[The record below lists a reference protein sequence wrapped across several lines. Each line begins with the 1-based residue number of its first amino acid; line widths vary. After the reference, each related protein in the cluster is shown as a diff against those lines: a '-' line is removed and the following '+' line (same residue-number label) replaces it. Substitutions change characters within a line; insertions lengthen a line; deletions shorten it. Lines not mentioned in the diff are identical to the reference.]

1 MKLLSTFLLSLLAYT
16 ASAAEYVVG
25 PEDGLR
31 IEVYG
36 HDDLTQDVVVA
47 PGGDVAFPLLGSIQ
61 VASLSATDIAERIQ
75 INLEKDFLVD
85 PHVTVKV
92 TRFRSQPVQV
102 IGAVKEPG
110 VRHLTG
116 ETTLREFL
124 TQYGWVDPEKTSGE
138 IVVRRATGESLS
150 ILVSELEA
158 GIRDLPVLPFDSITA
173 PEGQFVYVDGEVGK
187 PGAVRY
193 QDGLTVLQALT
204 HAGGP
209 SDLAKLRKAQI
220 LRDGKTIPVNIK
232 KVQAGREADFEM
244 KPGDQLHIKES
255 PI

>member
-1 MKLLSTFLLSLLAYT
+1 L
-16 ASAAEYVVG
+16 E
-25 PEDGLR
+25 

-36 HDDLTQDVVVA
+36 HDDLSQNVVVSPDGA
-47 PGGDVAFPLLGSIQ
+47 VAFPLLGSIQ
-61 VASLSATDIAERIQ
+61 VASLSTSDIAELIRAD
-75 INLEKDFLVD
+75 LEKDFLVN
-85 PHVTVKV
+85 PHVTVTV
-92 TRFRSQPVQV
+92 TRHRSQPVQV

-110 VRHLTG
+110 VRYLKG

-124 TQYGWVDPEKTSGE
+124 TQYGWVDPEKTSGD
-138 IVVRRATGESLS
+138 IVVRRASGESIS

-187 PGAVRY
+187 PGAVRF

-209 SDLAKLRKAQI
+209 SDLAKLRNAQI

-244 KPGDQLHIKES
+244 RPGDQLHLKES